1 MNKNNLWIPD
11 AIIDAQSLIDTK
23 GPNCTEG
30 EEKPASSMSRRTF
43 LGGAAASG
51 FAIASSP
58 VLAQAI
64 STDTA
69 GLVAGRVSFVS
80 EGVELSAYRAYPE
93 KRKNAPVVLVV
104 SEIFGVHEYIQDV
117 CRRLAKAGYYAIAT
131 ELFQRQGNPASYASI
146 ADVQAKVISKV
157 PDAQVKLDLDNT
169 VAFAKKEGANSEKLA
184 ITGFCWGG
192 RITWLYAAYQPKV
205 KAGVAW
211 YGRLQGNVTVLTPRH
226 PISQAANLNAP
237 VLGLYGGKD
246 TGIPLADI
254 ESMKAELLKAAP
266 LNVAAKASEFVV
278 YPEAPH
284 AFHADY
290 RASYRA
296 TEAKDG
302 WEKALAWFKKHGV
315 S

>member
-1 MNKNNLWIPD
+1 MSENNRWFND
-11 AIIDAQSLIDTK
+11 AVIDLHALIDSNFNARIDHAT
-23 GPNCTEG
+23 GLS
-30 EEKPASSMSRRTF
+30 AISRRTF
-43 LGGAAASG
+43 LTGAAASG
-51 FAIASSP
+51 FAMAASP
-58 VLAQAI
+58 VLADAI

-80 EGVELSAYRAYPE
+80 EGVALSAYRAYPE

-104 SEIFGVHEYIQDV
+104 SEVFGVHEYIEDV
-117 CRRLAKAGYYAIAT
+117 CRRFAKTGYYAIAT
-131 ELFQRQGNPASYASI
+131 ELFQRQGNPASYTSI
-146 ADVQAKVISKV
+146 AQVQANVISKV
-157 PDAQVKLDLDNT
+157 ADAQVKLDLDNS
-169 VAFAKKEGANSEKLA
+169 VAFAKRDGANTEKLA

-192 RITWLYAAYQPKV
+192 RITWLYAASQPKV

-226 PISQAANLNAP
+226 PISQAANLVAP
-237 VLGLYGGKD
+237 VLGLYGGKYA
-246 TGIPLADI
+246 GIPLADI
-254 ESMKAELLKAAP
+254 DAMKAELTNAAP
-266 LNVAAKASEFVV
+266 LNAAAKASEFIV

-302 WEKALAWFKKHGV
+302 WEKALAWFKKYGV
-315 S
+315 V